1 MGTNLHVQLTYD
13 EKAKRFDCRNRLDEA
28 IASLLNGDVF
38 TLDHLNTTVLGIVKF
53 SPECKPYG
61 FYFESNDGQLKVQL
75 TDGMKGY
82 VEIQDQDKVMK

>member
-13 EKAKRFDCRNRLDEA
+13 EKAKRFDCRNRLDEV

-38 TLDHLNTTVLGIVKF
+38 TLDHLNTTVLGTVKF

-61 FYFESNDGQLKVQL
+61 QLKVEL